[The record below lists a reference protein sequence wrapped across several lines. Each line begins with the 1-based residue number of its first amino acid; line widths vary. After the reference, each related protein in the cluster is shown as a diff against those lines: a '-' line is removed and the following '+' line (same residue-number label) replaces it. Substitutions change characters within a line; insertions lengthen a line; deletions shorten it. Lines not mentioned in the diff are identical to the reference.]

1 MDKLILS
8 FSLSFPFHFTLNAKK
23 KIIFEPEKVLPS
35 LQKCMRKKHLFHTRT
50 AQAQWEGC
58 SCDHPCSI
66 EKESSMARNSEVPGV
81 IGAAGNRM
89 MKKKKKCI
97 QSFQLSLAEDE
108 YSFNPASFLFLS
120 YSEPARDYASEIL
133 RGTDG
138 ALGEEKV
145 SVYIYPWGT
154 QFLSFRKHLFL
165 LLQILSSLSL
175 KDLLKQWYWF
185 GLRKFFFHLFC
196 CLRD

>member
-89 MKKKKKCI
+89 MKKKKNAFKAFSC
-97 QSFQLSLAEDE
+97 LSQKMNIVLTQ
-108 YSFNPASFLFLS
+108 PLS
-120 YSEPARDYASEIL
+120 YFLATVSQQGIMPVKSLE
-133 RGTDG
+133 
-138 ALGEEKV
+138 ALMV
-145 SVYIYPWGT
+145 LWGKRRYLFIPT
-154 QFLSFRKHLFL
+154 PGVLSF
-165 LLQILSSLSL
+165 
-175 KDLLKQWYWF
+175 
-185 GLRKFFFHLFC
+185 
-196 CLRD
+196 